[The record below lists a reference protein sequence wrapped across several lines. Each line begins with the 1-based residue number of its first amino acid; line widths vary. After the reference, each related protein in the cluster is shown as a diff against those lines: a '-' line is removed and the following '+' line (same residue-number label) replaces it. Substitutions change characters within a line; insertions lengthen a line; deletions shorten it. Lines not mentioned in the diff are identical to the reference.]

1 MSATKWIKRGDLRLL
16 LSPQKQK
23 KLRVKWGR
31 RARGLRTEK
40 VGKIL
45 KDSERVTGI

>member
-1 MSATKWIKRGDLRLL
+1 MADFRLL

-23 KLRVKWGR
+23 QLTVKSGR

-40 VGKIL
+40 IGKTF
-45 KDSERVTGI
+45 KDSERVTGIQKYHGS